1 MFPVLEKTLYG
12 SSIETIQTREFVY
25 DHQVRARSKIAI
37 SFYYTAFEKRRE
49 NLKTREIRGRL

>member
-12 SSIETIQTREFVY
+12 SSIETIQTREFFY

-37 SFYYTAFEKRRE
+37 SFYYTAFEKRKE
-49 NLKTREIRGRL
+49 N